1 MTCACMYL
9 QQKLYTTLCI
19 TYTKINNYTHMHA
32 HMQYLPLVSI
42 GYKDG
47 GTLNYPSFDLSF
59 LLLVDNNHVISVQ
72 FYRVFDIDEI
82 HFQSIHKYLCRSVCV
97 CVCVGGGGGQINY
110 LHEYKQL

>member
-1 MTCACMYL
+1 MTCTCMYL

-19 TYTKINNYTHMHA
+19 TYIKINNYTHMHA

-97 CVCVGGGGGQINY
+97 CVGWGGGSNNY